1 MLTHALK
8 PLPVSLHEETAIATF
23 SPLQTRLSFVYKVNT

>member
-8 PLPVSLHEETAIATF
+8 MLPVSLQEETANAPF
-23 SPLQTRLSFVYKVNT
+23 LPLQTRLSFVYKVNT